1 MHRSGTSAMAGTL
14 NQLGISI
21 GKSIMPPKPDNPKG
35 FFENLLVQQLN
46 DDLLAQLNSSW
57 DDYMPISNKWH
68 KQVDISEFRKQALAI
83 IRDEFEIE
91 NLFLIKDPRMSI
103 VFPFWESIFHELSI
117 DVKVII
123 MLRPLDEIERS
134 LKQRNQFSFLK
145 SRLLSMKYLLS
156 AADVTMKSDRT
167 FIEYTVLLKNPQ
179 RIIFSVVKNLSLEKS
194 LNGGYLEKDKAK
206 FVDLSLRN
214 NFSIINEEEISSK
227 FYQSY
232 LSYVRDDIAKKEDV
246 LKRLES
252 MYISELGKAKSIK
265 APSSSFASQISRFL
279 PFLKSFKTNN

>member
-57 DDYMPISNKWH
+57 DDFMPISNKWH
-68 KQVDISEFRKQALAI
+68 KQIDISEFRQQALAI
-83 IRDEFEIE
+83 IRDEYEIE

-156 AADVTMKSDRT
+156 AVDVTKKSDRT
-167 FIEYTVLLKNPQ
+167 FIEYAVLLENPQ
-179 RIIFSVVKNLSLEKS
+179 RIIFNVVKKFSLEKS
-194 LNGGYLEKDKAK
+194 LNGGYFENDKAK

-227 FYQSY
+227 FYHSY
-232 LSYVRDDIAKKEDV
+232 LSYVSDDVGEKEDV

-252 MYISELGKAKSIK
+252 LYISELGKAKSIK
-265 APSSSFASQISRFL
+265 TPSSFASQIIRFL
-279 PFLKSFKTNN
+279 PFLKSFKSNN

>member
-14 NQLGISI
+14 NQFGISI

-46 DDLLAQLNSSW
+46 DDLLTQLNSSW

-179 RIIFSVVKNLSLEKS
+179 RIIFSVVKKLSLEKS
-194 LNGGYLEKDKAK
+194 VNGGYLETDKAK

-232 LSYVRDDIAKKEDV
+232 LSYVRDDKAKK
-246 LKRLES
+246 
-252 MYISELGKAKSIK
+252 
-265 APSSSFASQISRFL
+265 
-279 PFLKSFKTNN
+279 